1 MDAMESIKFSLRDVL
16 HVVFKR
22 KLLAMLFFCGTICV
36 VALVTFLVEPVYET
50 TSQILVKPGREDLY
64 VPTGGN
70 ATPVVNL
77 NPREQINSEIEILKS
92 MSLTRKV
99 VESLGPD
106 AIYETDN
113 SKKGAGNLLS
123 GLLSRASIGKPQT
136 SLEKID
142 GAIQKLQKNLSVTA
156 VKNSKVIEVRF
167 KHNDPVKA
175 ATVVNNLVNFYLD
188 FHLDV
193 HKNPKSHMFFQEQ
206 AEQLKSKL
214 VKTEENIESFKKQ
227 HGITD
232 LKQQQSLLLQQEAQL
247 RTELNQTLSQEVEAK
262 NRIRQLRQQLAV
274 TPETIAQ
281 EKEIVENS
289 QWIGTLE
296 SRLVELEYKESELL
310 ARYTEENRLVQDI
323 RDEIQ
328 MVRKK
333 LKEQE
338 NKTYDKNTYGLNTTY
353 QRLQENI
360 FNNEAELSALQAKK
374 EIQKTQ
380 LDNLRD
386 RLEKLNKIEVEL
398 NLLNNEV
405 GLVRQEYQLY
415 KSKFEESRISDEMDS
430 MKIVN
435 VSLIQPAR
443 PPLKPVSPKK
453 LLNLVLAVVLGG
465 IGGLIVIFL
474 VEYQDDRLEKVDE
487 VEKLL
492 KLPVLASIPEFK
504 EQS

>member
-1 MDAMESIKFSLRDVL
+1 MDAIESIKFSLRDVL

-22 KLLAMLFFCGTICV
+22 KLLAILFFCATICV
-36 VALVTFLVEPVYET
+36 VALVTFLVKPVYET
-50 TSQILVKPGREDLY
+50 TSQILVKPGRENIY

-70 ATPVVNL
+70 ATPVVNV
-77 NPREQINSEIEILKS
+77 NPQEHINSEIEILKS

-106 AIYETDN
+106 TIYEADE
-113 SKKGAGNLLS
+113 SKNGVGALFR
-123 GLLSRASIGKPQT
+123 GLLSKTSAGRPQT
-136 SLEKID
+136 PLEKFEDTIR
-142 GAIQKLQKNLSVTA
+142 KLQKNLSVTA
-156 VKNSKVIEVRF
+156 IKNSKVIEVRF
-167 KHNDPVKA
+167 KHNDPVTA

-206 AEQLKSKL
+206 AEQLKNKL
-214 VKTEENIESFKKQ
+214 IKTEVNIESFKKL

-232 LKQQQSLLLQQEAQL
+232 LKQEQSLLLQQEAQL

-262 NRIRQLRQQLAV
+262 NRIHQLRQQLAV

-281 EKEIVENS
+281 EQEIVENS

-323 RDEIQ
+323 RDEIK
-328 MVRKK
+328 MVREK

-338 NKTYDKNTYGLNTTY
+338 NKTYGKNTYGLNTTY

-374 EIQKTQ
+374 EIQKAQ
-380 LDNLRD
+380 LVNLRN
-386 RLEKLNKIEVEL
+386 RLEKLNQIEVEL
-398 NLLNNEV
+398 NLLMNEV

-415 KSKFEESRISDEMDS
+415 QSKFEESRISDEMDS

-443 PPLKPVSPKK
+443 PPLKPESPKI

-465 IGGLIVIFL
+465 FGGLAVIFL

-487 VEKLL
+487 VENLL

-504 EQS
+504 E